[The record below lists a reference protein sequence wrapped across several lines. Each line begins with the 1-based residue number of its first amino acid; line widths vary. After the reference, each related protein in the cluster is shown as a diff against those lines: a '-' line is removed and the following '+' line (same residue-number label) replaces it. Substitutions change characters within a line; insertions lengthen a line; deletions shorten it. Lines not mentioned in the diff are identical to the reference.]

1 MKEIFKSKALEN
13 IKIAEIAFENNCFNA
28 STSRAY
34 YAAFHAA
41 IASIYSLGIE
51 PRVDHK
57 SIQTMFA
64 DNYVNRRK
72 IIPSKYKRY
81 LIDLQDIRNSAD
93 YRVGVGKKIAKQQLI
108 QAKDLIEIIM
118 RIIE

>member
-1 MKEIFKSKALEN
+1 M
-13 IKIAEIAFENNCFNA
+13 KIAEIAFENNCFNA
-28 STSRAY
+28 SASRAY

-51 PRVDHK
+51 PRIEHK
-57 SIQTMFA
+57 SVHAIFA

-81 LIDLQDIRNSAD
+81 LMDLQDIRNSAD
-93 YRVGVGKKIAKQQLI
+93 YRVGVGKKDCKTTINTSKRFCRVNF
-108 QAKDLIEIIM
+108 KDN
-118 RIIE
+118 